1 MTRSHDQASPSH
13 ALDHP
18 HARDEAEMSPAL
30 RAMVDELR
38 TEAPRELP
46 WDAMER
52 RLLDRIARGEGGDY
66 RPDRSGAAL
75 RQVAGFAA
83 AAALLA
89 LLVSAGGKEPA
100 ATTTTTTKG
109 IERSARVRVID
120 ARAVGPAPSRR
131 GDRDLAALRPGD
143 AVEAGD
149 RSISFARPG
158 DVRFTLATG
167 SRAVLSSAGPLR
179 TVIELERGAI
189 RAEVEP
195 RNPAEGILDAFVVEA
210 GGTRV
215 AVRGTAFSVERAAD
229 SILVDVEH
237 GTVAVG
243 PAGRAGVLMATSLV
257 GPARASFSL
266 SGVRLATLPPGGSA
280 LFETGATSAE
290 PSEPLALLAPPAPSP
305 SSARPEAP
313 PSPAPANESTKSAE
327 IALPPARP
335 PAPSEPPTPPPPA
348 APEPSAPPAPPA
360 PDTAPQAEPPSFLTP
375 ASIKAGVE
383 RCFNQIYSS
392 RPAQVKLSIA
402 STMRIQVRADGTV
415 QSAAFDP
422 PLAPSFQLCAG
433 SAIAGRFQTGPQTV
447 TIPVTFGR

>member
-1 MTRSHDQASPSH
+1 MTRSHFDQASPSS
-13 ALDHP
+13 D
-18 HARDEAEMSPAL
+18 RERGDAETSPAL

-38 TEAPRELP
+38 AEAPPELP

-52 RLLDRIARGEGGDY
+52 RLLDRIARGEGGRY
-66 RPDRSGAAL
+66 RPDRSGPAL
-75 RQVAGFAA
+75 RQVAVFAA

-89 LLVSAGGKEPA
+89 LFVSADEDVAGTEQEP
-100 ATTTTTTKG
+100 
-109 IERSARVRVID
+109 RARVGDV
-120 ARAVGPAPSRR
+120 RAAAPPLRTR
-131 GDRDLAALRPGD
+131 GDRDLAELNPGD

-149 RSISFARPG
+149 RPISFARPG
-158 DVRFTLATG
+158 DVRFTLAAG
-167 SRAVLSSAGPLR
+167 SRAVLSSARPLR
-179 TVIELERGAI
+179 TVIDLERGAI

-195 RNPAEGILDAFVVEA
+195 RDPAEGIVDAFVVEA

-266 SGVRLATLPPGGSA
+266 SGVRLATLSPGGSA
-280 LFETGATSAE
+280 LFEAGAAST
-290 PSEPLALLAPPAPSP
+290 SEPLALLAPPAPNDLP
-305 SSARPEAP
+305 APREAP
-313 PSPAPANESTKSAE
+313 PSPALINESSKSIE
-327 IALPPARP
+327 IASPAPARP
-335 PAPSEPPTPPPPA
+335 PAPSEPPAPEPPSPA
-348 APEPSAPPAPPA
+348 APPTAPSAPPAPPA
-360 PDTAPQAEPPSFLTP
+360 PNAAPQAEPPSFLTP

-383 RCFNQIYSS
+383 RCFNEIYSS

-433 SAIAGRFQTGPQTV
+433 SAIAGRFKAGPQTV